1 MVVGVLVDDSIVVL
15 ENIHRWMKNGADP
28 KTAAIQGRNE
38 IGLAAVSISLV
49 DVVIFLPVALLTGLV
64 GNIFREFSLAFV
76 TAVLV
81 SLLVSFTITPVLASR
96 LNNRDNLEGEKWMRG
111 FARRFERWFGKL
123 ESFYRGV
130 LEWALDHRGR
140 VVLIASVLMI
150 GSIALIPL
158 GFIGADFMPA
168 TDRGEFAVNT
178 KMPLGTTLDENN
190 AALGRIEQYIMK
202 NPDVEQVLTVIGQVE
217 TEQGVTTNPRLG
229 SIQVKLKGKKERAR
243 ATRLTQNDIARFAGD
258 IPGMEVTINDIGIF
272 GTANGS
278 PIQYEIRGQDLD
290 SVQVAAEYVVKT
302 MKDVKGAR
310 DVQTS
315 YELGTPE
322 MQIIVDREKAANSF
336 LTPGEIAGALRNAI
350 NGTVVTRF
358 RTGEVEVDV
367 RSLLAP
373 RYRNDPSAVTDIE
386 IKNHIGQ
393 MVKLGEVARIE
404 RTSGPSTITRK
415 DRERLVTV
423 SANVQGRALSEVQG
437 DFDKAMA
444 SYKPPQG
451 VSFFAFGDVENMR
464 TMMTDMMKAILLSI
478 LFVYMILVTLYES
491 YIHPFVVMFSV
502 PVAIIGALLGL
513 ALTGYTLSMFSMIG
527 ILILMGLVTKNGI
540 LLVDF
545 TNQLREQG
553 MDRRQALLTAG
564 PMRLRPI
571 LMTTLTMVVGLMPL
585 ALALGEG
592 SEMRAGMGIVIIGGL
607 ISSLLLTLVLV
618 PVMYTFLD
626 RFSKK
631 RRTHETHVPQ
641 PVSSEVREIT
651 AAA

>member
-1 MVVGVLVDDSIVVL
+1 
-15 ENIHRWMKNGADP
+15 
-28 KTAAIQGRNE
+28 
-38 IGLAAVSISLV
+38 
-49 DVVIFLPVALLTGLV
+49 
-64 GNIFREFSLAFV
+64 
-76 TAVLV
+76 
-81 SLLVSFTITPVLASR
+81 
-96 LNNRDNLEGEKWMRG
+96 
-111 FARRFERWFGKL
+111 
-123 ESFYRGV
+123 
-130 LEWALDHRGR
+130 
-140 VVLIASVLMI
+140 
-150 GSIALIPL
+150 
-158 GFIGADFMPA
+158 
-168 TDRGEFAVNT
+168 
-178 KMPLGTTLDENN
+178 MPLGTTLAENN
-190 AALGRIEQYIMK
+190 AAMTRLEEYISQ
-202 NPDVEQVLTVIGQVE
+202 NPDVEQVLSVIGQLE
-217 TEQGVTTNPRLG
+217 SEQGVTTNPRLG
-229 SIQVKLKGKKERAR
+229 SIQVKLKAKDERAR
-243 ATRLTQNDIARFAGD
+243 ATRLTQNDIARFAAS
-258 IPGMEVTINDIGIF
+258 IPGMQVTVSDIGIF
-272 GTANGS
+272 GMANAA

-290 SVQVAAEYVVKT
+290 SVQVAAEHVVKT
-302 MKDVKGAR
+302 MKAIKGAR

-322 MQIIVDREKAANSF
+322 MQVIIDREKAANSF
-336 LTPGEIAGALRNAI
+336 LTPGEIAFALRNAI

-386 IKNHIGQ
+386 IKNHLGQ
-393 MVKLGEVARIE
+393 MVKLSEVARIE
-404 RTSGPSTITRK
+404 RTSGPSAITRK

-423 SANVQGRALSEVQG
+423 SANVVGRALSEVQG
-437 DFDKAMA
+437 DFDKEMA
-444 SYKPPQG
+444 KYTPPQG

-464 TMMTDMMKAILLSI
+464 TMMSDMMKAILLSI

-513 ALTGYTLSMFSMIG
+513 ALTGYSLSMFSMIG

-545 TNQLREQG
+545 TNQLRDQG
-553 MDRRQALLTAG
+553 MERRQALLTAG

-571 LMTTLTMVVGLMPL
+571 LMTTMTMVVGLMPL
-585 ALALGEG
+585 ALAFGEG

-631 RRTHETHVPQ
+631 HRKKDAHLPQAVSPDGREVSRRRVAERD
-641 PVSSEVREIT
+641 VRSDALTPLI
-651 AAA
+651 AAATRAGMFPADTPGAALGNGLVPLLGHSACGSESTPPSTESTA